1 MPFIYDNLIAT
12 LISMTVLLILASI
25 QTQATQTNT
34 ARTSRNTV
42 KAQAQQMATWM
53 EEDLAEIG
61 KNMNATEAAFENPQ
75 DSTDWHTTQ
84 LTFKYESLLASGG
97 TERVKVRYELEKT
110 GTRTVDGTDEI
121 LFEVQRSQKVG
132 DDPWT
137 SEGQSPGSLEY
148 FEVNILNKDGTP
160 VTNPPKTNRDK
171 VESFR
176 IRFSVIAPFQSESTF
191 PRRVRR
197 SIVVPYR
204 LARK

>member
-61 KNMNATEAAFENPQ
+61 KNMNVTEAAFENPQ
-75 DSTDWHTTQ
+75 NSTDWHTTQ

-148 FEVNILNKDGTP
+148 YEVNMLDKNGAP
-160 VTNPPKTNRDK
+160 VPNPKANRDE

>member
-61 KNMNATEAAFENPQ
+61 KNMNVTEAAFENPQ

-84 LTFKYESLLASGG
+84 LTFKYESLLASGK

-121 LFEVQRSQKVG
+121 LFEVQRSQKVEG
-132 DDPWT
+132 DPWT

-148 FEVNILNKDGTP
+148 YEVNMLDKNGAP
-160 VTNPPKTNRDK
+160 VPNPKANRDE